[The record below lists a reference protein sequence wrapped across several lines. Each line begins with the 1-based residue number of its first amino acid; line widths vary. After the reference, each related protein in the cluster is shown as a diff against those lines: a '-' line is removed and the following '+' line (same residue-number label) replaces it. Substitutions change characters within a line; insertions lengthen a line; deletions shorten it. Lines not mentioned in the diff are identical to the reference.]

1 MRRRSDFA
9 RQGGEHHEPMLK
21 KEKWPEGSNNLIE
34 KDLKARIDE
43 LTALYEVS
51 KTITSSANLD
61 KMLRLITRKIR
72 DITKSD
78 ICMIH
83 LVEKEGLVLKT
94 SYGIGKARALKG
106 RFVLNNGAAARA
118 IMTKKVIRLDGTT
131 KGRFLNSLLVVPL
144 VAKEE
149 AIGTLTCYCKKSC
162 AYTKENEEEVLLFA
176 NQAAA
181 AVRNARMFEEIRMN
195 YLNTM
200 KLLASIIDA
209 KDTYTEYHSERVM
222 KTALGIANI
231 MGLSDKQKSVV
242 RYASLLHDIGKIGVD
257 ISILKKPGLLSKKEW
272 VKMKRHPVIAANI
285 IKKAGFLDDL
295 VPAILYHHVKY
306 SGGGYPAT
314 KKKGRAIPIEARILA
329 VADAYEAMRSDRPY
343 RKRLSIDQTA
353 AEFKRCSGTQFDP
366 NIVKAFFKY
375 SERL

>member
-1 MRRRSDFA
+1 
-9 RQGGEHHEPMLK
+9 MLK
-21 KEKWPEGSNNLIE
+21 KEKGPEGSNNLIE
-34 KDLKARIDE
+34 RDLKARIDE

-83 LVEKEGLVLKT
+83 LVEKEGLVLKA
-94 SYGIGKARALKG
+94 SCGIGKRNRAMNG
-106 RFVLNNGAAARA
+106 QSVLNNGIIARA
-118 IMTKKVIRLDGTT
+118 IRTKKVIKIDGTT

-181 AVRNARMFEEIRMN
+181 AVRNARLFEEIRMN

-222 KTALGIANI
+222 KAALGIANI

-272 VKMKRHPVIAANI
+272 VKMKSHPVIAANI

-306 SGGGYPAT
+306 SGGGYPVT

-343 RKRLSIDQTA
+343 RKRLSMDQTA

-366 NIVKAFFKY
+366 KIVKAFFKY